1 MGIKRSRTVS
11 PTVLER
17 NEELLR
23 LIRDIK
29 ADHPFWGYRRIWA
42 YLRYKL
48 SLKVNQK
55 RIYRLLKTNNLLV
68 KPNLRLLAKRKVN
81 TSKPKPTKL
90 NEWWGIDMTK
100 IMIDSFGWV
109 YVVLVMDWHTKKIV
123 GHYAG
128 IQCKAKHW
136 LEALDEAL
144 NKQFPNGVKEQK
156 YKLNLMSDNGSQP
169 TAVSF
174 IKACSDLG
182 VNQAFTSYNN
192 PKGNADTERMM
203 RTLKE
208 ELVWINEW
216 KSPQEFFNKLGC
228 WIKYYN
234 NEYLHSSL
242 KYKTPA
248 QFENEERKI
257 LLAAA

>member
-1 MGIKRSRTVS
+1 M
-11 PTVLER
+11 
-17 NEELLR
+17 
-23 LIRDIK
+23 
-29 ADHPFWGYRRIWA
+29 
-42 YLRYKL
+42 RYKMGF
-48 SLKVNQK
+48 NINAK

-68 KPNLRLLAKRKVN
+68 RPNLRLLAKRTIN
-81 TSKPKPTKL
+81 TSKPKPTKP
-90 NEWWGIDMTK
+90 NEWWGVDMTK
-100 IMIDSFGWV
+100 VMIDSFGWV
-109 YVVLVMDWHTKKIV
+109 YVVLVKDWYTKKIV

-136 LEALDEAL
+136 LEALNL
-144 NKQFPNGVKEQK
+144 GINKQFFKGIREQQH
-156 YKLNLMSDNGSQP
+156 KLNLMSDNGSQP

-174 IKACSDLG
+174 MKECSCLG
-182 VNQAFTSYNN
+182 INQAFTSYNN
-192 PKGNADTERMM
+192 PKGNADTERLM

-216 KSPQEFFNKLGC
+216 RNPQDFIGKLDS
-228 WIKYYN
+228 WVEYYN

-248 QFENEERKI
+248 NFEKQEQEKI